1 MASDSRALTL
11 KLLADTADF
20 QKKLQ
25 AGSKDIDSIGERA
38 AEFGKKAAIAFA
50 AAGAAVGAFALS
62 AVKAAAEDEAAQL
75 KLAETIR
82 STTKATDDQIKGVER
97 YITQTSIAAGI
108 TDDELRP
115 AFSRLVRST
124 NDVEDAQKLL
134 NLALDLSAATG
145 KPLESVTNA
154 LGRAYDGN
162 TTALGKLGL
171 GIDAADLKSQDFD
184 TTFQQLT
191 STFGNFSENQAQS
204 TQKQMERVK
213 IALDEAK
220 ESIGAALLPVMQ
232 DLTAFLLDKF
242 IPALESFIAGL
253 TGNGGLD
260 ESLTQSQRTA
270 LEWGKKVRGFI
281 DTVIELKDELIALG
295 TILTTIFVATKIIAG
310 IQAFIGAIGLL
321 TAAFGRQTA
330 AAAAA
335 GVATAYATGGVSIVA
350 ASAALA
356 AIGGAAFLY
365 GKLKDAGDEVRSQKT
380 GAIGNFSMSTSAA
393 TDRSLA
399 GLTNGVSTSGG
410 LLGGL
415 GGGGGGGGSNVAISK
430 PSQTLIEQVS
440 EANFIKRT
448 AGTGSFDVAGFR
460 QAEERGNVVINV
472 NAPSVIDEEGF
483 SRAVALAL
491 NNSSR
496 RLGGGGD
503 QLIL

>member
-25 AGSKDIDSIGERA
+25 NGSKDIDSIGERA
-38 AEFGKKAAIAFA
+38 AEFGKKAALAFA
-50 AAGAAVGAFALS
+50 AAGAAIGAFAVS
-62 AVKAAAEDEAAQL
+62 AVKASAEDEAAQL
-75 KLAETIR
+75 KLGETIR
-82 STTKATDDQIKGVER
+82 STTKATDEQIKGVEK
-97 YITQTSIAAGI
+97 YITKTSIAAGI

-145 KPLESVTNA
+145 KPLEAVSNA

-171 GIDAADLKSQDFD
+171 GISAADLKSQDFD
-184 TTFQQLT
+184 TTFNQLT
-191 STFGNFSENQAQS
+191 KTFGNFSENEAQS

-220 ESIGAALLPVMQ
+220 ESIGAALLPTVQ
-232 DLTAFLLDKF
+232 ELTGFLLENF
-242 IPALESFIAGL
+242 IPALEAFISGL
-253 TGNGGLD
+253 TGTDGLN
-260 ESLTQSQRTA
+260 EGLTASQKTA
-270 LEWGKKVRGFI
+270 VEWGKKIRGFI
-281 DTVIELKDELIALG
+281 ETIIDLKDELLALG
-295 TILTTIFVATKIIAG
+295 VILGSIFLAAKVVAG
-310 IQAFIGAIGLL
+310 IQALAGAIGLL
-321 TAAFGRQTA
+321 TTAFAGQRTA
-330 AAAAA
+330 AAGAA
-335 GVATAYATGGVSIVA
+335 VATAYATGGVSVLA
-350 ASAALA
+350 ATAALA

-365 GKLKDAGDEVRSQKT
+365 GKLKDAGDEVRAQKT
-380 GAIGNFSMSTSAA
+380 GAVGNFSMSVDSS
-393 TDRSLA
+393 TDRS
-399 GLTNGVSTSGG
+399 GVTKSSDKGGGVSTGG
-410 LLGGL
+410 VTT
-415 GGGGGGGGSNVAISK
+415 GGGTVIGSLPVFPSGLNPTGKGIS
-430 PSQTLIEQVS
+430 
-440 EANFIKRT
+440 
-448 AGTGSFDVAGFR
+448 AGFDVAAARRGD
-460 QAEERGNVVINV
+460 ERGNVVINV

-483 SRAVALAL
+483 SRAVQLAL

>member
-1 MASDSRALTL
+1 VASDSRALTL

-25 AGSKDIDSIGERA
+25 NGSKDIDSIGERA
-38 AEFGKKAAIAFA
+38 AEFGKKAALAFA
-50 AAGAAVGAFALS
+50 AAGAAIGAFAVS

-75 KLAETIR
+75 KLGETIR
-82 STTKATDDQIKGVER
+82 STTKATDEQIKGVEK
-97 YITQTSIAAGI
+97 YITKTSIAAGI

-145 KPLESVTNA
+145 KPLEAVSNA

-171 GIDAADLKSQDFD
+171 GISAADLKSQDFD
-184 TTFQQLT
+184 TTFNQLT
-191 STFGNFSENQAQS
+191 KTFGNFSENEAQS

-220 ESIGAALLPVMQ
+220 ESIGAALLPTVQ
-232 DLTAFLLDKF
+232 ELTGFLLENF
-242 IPALESFIAGL
+242 IPALEAFISGL
-253 TGNGGLD
+253 TGTDGLN
-260 ESLTQSQRTA
+260 EGLTASQKTA
-270 LEWGKKVRGFI
+270 VEWGKKIRGFI
-281 DTVIELKDELIALG
+281 ETIIDLKDELLALG
-295 TILTTIFVATKIIAG
+295 VILGSIFLAAKVVAG
-310 IQAFIGAIGLL
+310 IQALAGAIGLL
-321 TAAFGRQTA
+321 TTAFAGQRTA
-330 AAAAA
+330 AAGAA
-335 GVATAYATGGVSIVA
+335 VATAYATGGVSVLA
-350 ASAALA
+350 ATAALA

-365 GKLKDAGDEVRSQKT
+365 GKLKDAGDEVRAQKT
-380 GAIGNFSMSTSAA
+380 GAVGNFSMSVDSS
-393 TDRSLA
+393 TDRS
-399 GLTNGVSTSGG
+399 GVTKSSDKGGGVSTGG
-410 LLGGL
+410 ATT
-415 GGGGGGGGSNVAISK
+415 GGGTVIGSLPVFPSGLNPTGKGIS
-430 PSQTLIEQVS
+430 
-440 EANFIKRT
+440 
-448 AGTGSFDVAGFR
+448 AGFDVAAARRGD
-460 QAEERGNVVINV
+460 ERGNVVINV

-483 SRAVALAL
+483 SRAVQLAL